1 MDYVKSCGWEIGM
14 VIEHCEW
21 VEGMEIRYQIS
32 DIGVGM
38 GSNSIS
44 PLRPSPQGHK
54 VTCHGVDDCWGLMC
68 HMRMS
73 HEVT

>member
-1 MDYVKSCGWEIGM
+1 MDYVKSGGQEIGA
-14 VIEHCEW
+14 VIERCKW
-21 VEGMEIRYQIS
+21 VEGTEIRDQIS

-54 VTCHGVDDCWGLMC
+54 VTCHRVDN
-68 HMRMS
+68 R
-73 HEVT
+73 